1 MHKVI
6 NIKML
11 RLSSI
16 PNEYYC
22 GDLPGTIQYNKDRE
36 ELINLVTEGID
47 EETRG
52 FQLCEHSLEN
62 LRRITPRLNAKRKWK
77 VLLMMK
83 REDGDEIWL
92 KAALLN
98 TETGKIALL
107 TSTNARENLER
118 RNNRAIRT
126 VDGTWFVGHYRM
138 SAPIVFWRELK
149 NRLLY

>member
-1 MHKVI
+1 
-6 NIKML
+6 ML

-22 GDLPGTIQYNKDRE
+22 GDFPGTLQYNKEKDE
-36 ELINLVTEGID
+36 IINLVTEGID

-62 LRRITPRLNAKRKWK
+62 LRRITPHTQAKRKWK

-83 REDGDEIWL
+83 REHGEAIWL
-92 KAALLN
+92 KAALMDMD
-98 TETGKIALL
+98 TGKIALL

-118 RNNRAIRT
+118 LLHKPLRT
-126 VDGTWFVGHYRM
+126 LDGTWFVGRYRM
-138 SAPIVFWRELK
+138 CAPMVFWRELK